1 MSEIIVHLDQQDHK
15 DINLGQED
23 AQELNLNNA
32 HAVYGGLDFETKET
46 ESGIVKYNSE
56 TKKYS
61 TLTPDS
67 EVSEGSDNIVT
78 SDAVKKYVDEFGG
91 AIDTVSI
98 NGKVQPIDKNKNVN
112 IEIPTKI
119 SDFEN
124 DGDGTSRFVTESFV
138 EGEIKKI
145 VGFAPEDLDTLE
157 ETANKIV
164 ENQQKVEDALKNTK
178 QYTAGEGLNLT
189 EEGEFSIKPATERYF
204 GGLRVWE
211 DDEGYLCFA
220 TEDWVAF
227 KNKLENGTLKV
238 LGVYNTTF
246 NDGTL
251 VLK

>member
-32 HAVYGGLDFETKET
+32 HAVYGGLDSETKET

-98 NGKVQPIDKNKNVN
+98 NGKVQPIDKNKTQIAMQAFSSPPSLYLSPRTKTLFVANRQTYAN
-112 IEIPTKI
+112 KMPTKASTTFCNNI
-119 SDFEN
+119 ALSVLPYATKKICPKNNIDKNHLVPLLF
-124 DGDGTSRFVTESFV
+124 FKILY
-138 EGEIKKI
+138 IKKI
-145 VGFAPEDLDTLE
+145 AKVDTRLV
-157 ETANKIV
+157 AHH
-164 ENQQKVEDALKNTK
+164 KNTV
-178 QYTAGEGLNLT
+178 
-189 EEGEFSIKPATERYF
+189 IP
-204 GGLRVWE
+204 
-211 DDEGYLCFA
+211 
-220 TEDWVAF
+220 
-227 KNKLENGTLKV
+227 KNKLLAK
-238 LGVYNTTF
+238 
-246 NDGTL
+246 
-251 VLK
+251 